1 MSINQTSLNN
11 PLAQVDYGV
20 IADYPHYVRFI
31 AILSDRAG
39 VALGETAEIIFLK
52 PSHPCFS
59 VTGNHIATSDDVF
72 AKLVS
77 WLAGKKF
84 MYSTSDMDMYANKI
98 HYLANA

>member
-72 AKLVS
+72 AKRVS
-77 WLAGKKF
+77 WLADKKF